1 MAGKLVKLWVGYTE
15 GQIGAGMCGEGEI
28 AKPVYFGGDGDFTFG
43 VIGTESLGSISVI
56 PRVKKDLK
64 KISVRGATYTHDNS
78 SDHVN
83 V

>member
-1 MAGKLVKLWVGYTE
+1 MDGKLVKLWVGYTE

-28 AKPVYFGGDGDFTFG
+28 AKPVYFGGDGGFTFG

-56 PRVKKDLK
+56 PREKRDLK
-64 KISVRGATYTHDNS
+64 RISVRGATYTHDNS
-78 SDHVN
+78 SDRVN